1 MVSVVYL
8 VAGVGS
14 GITNYSRDGLAF
26 VFSQCGCGLF
36 SPWPPQ
42 PGGEFTPE
50 KTQIRKRQKTDEPER
65 DVADL
70 ETKQQLK
77 NGKDEL
83 TWRSSCCTVCIW
95 TRHCA
100 AALSSRPCSWLR
112 CLKREVRK
120 KHRINCL

>member
-42 PGGEFTPE
+42 PGGEFTPA
-50 KTQIRKRQKTDEPER
+50 KNANRKTDQPEK
-65 DVADL
+65 DVAGL
-70 ETKQQLK
+70 EMKQQLK
-77 NGKDEL
+77 NGEEEL
-83 TWRSSCCTVCIW
+83 TCRSSC
-95 TRHCA
+95 
-100 AALSSRPCSWLR
+100 
-112 CLKREVRK
+112 
-120 KHRINCL
+120 